1 MSEDQ
6 LKLARAYR
14 RAGIGLAV
22 AALLWIV
29 AVLFGGV
36 SEGPAIWLIPIVAA
50 ALSVIFLAN
59 WRKTG
64 N

>member
-22 AALLWIV
+22 AALLWIA

-36 SEGPAIWLIPIVAA
+36 SEGPAIWLIPIAAA
-50 ALSVIFLAN
+50 ALSIFFFASMRN
-59 WRKTG
+59 SKH
-64 N
+64 

>member
-6 LKLARAYR
+6 LTLARAYR

-22 AALLWIV
+22 AALLWIG

-36 SEGPAIWLIPIVAA
+36 SEGQAIWLIPIAAA

-59 WRKTG
+59 WRKSR